1 MKSAISTFHK
11 AKENDLAM
19 DVSNFFGE
27 IINIH
32 ILLSMKTEESVA

>member
-27 IINIH
+27 INIH